1 MEAVVL
7 PSIGLLII
15 VTLMSLF
22 YTKKH
27 ILNIETK
34 IYSKM
39 IILSFLFVLINLIA
53 FAVAKLTNNFK
64 LIEVFQKIY
73 MSILVL
79 LNYYSIEY
87 CLMVFNKNKEL
98 KSFNIISLIILVA
111 SLILIFIL
119 PLNVIFYDNILDGNG
134 PSYNITIINCIISF
148 VFFIVLTVYLL
159 LSKQHIKKVL
169 PFIILVFLYII
180 GFGLRKMYPELI
192 FEGFF
197 YSYALLVM
205 YFTIENPD
213 IKMLDELIK
222 NRKIIERNSEEKSM
236 FIFKM
241 TQELKKTIK
250 NINEEVKIY
259 KNNKLTKEEA
269 DIVVNNIFN
278 NNNKMLYLI
287 NDVIGISPYDNNN
300 IAVIENT
307 YNIYS
312 LIKELELRVKKEL
325 KKELD
330 IKFTIDNN
338 IPKELYGD
346 SIKLKQ
352 ILISIINNS
361 IKYTDKGFVHIEIG
375 SITKYDVCRL
385 IISIKDSGKG
395 ISIDKINELLSEDIE
410 INDKDY
416 LKLNKLDINL
426 KIITKIIKLLNGTIY
441 ITSEETKGTEII
453 ITLDQYIKMNNYNQE
468 TEKYIKNRSTMKKVL
483 IVNDN
488 NEEIRVIKEKLQK
501 MGYDVNFTP
510 FSDECIQK
518 IKNKEKYDIIL
529 IDDDNISM
537 SGITLLQ
544 ELNKLKNKSK
554 KIVLLEPSRFIIKD
568 QYLKDGFDDYIEK
581 NDLLK
586 ELEKKCK

>member
-15 VTLMSLF
+15 MTLMSLF

-27 ILNIETK
+27 ISNIETK

-119 PLNVIFYDNILDGNG
+119 PLHVIFYDNILDGNG

-222 NRKIIERNSEEKSM
+222 NRKITERNSEEKSM

-241 TQELKKTIK
+241 TQELKK
-250 NINEEVKIY
+250 
-259 KNNKLTKEEA
+259 L
-269 DIVVNNIFN
+269 
-278 NNNKMLYLI
+278 
-287 NDVIGISPYDNNN
+287 
-300 IAVIENT
+300 
-307 YNIYS
+307 
-312 LIKELELRVKKEL
+312 
-325 KKELD
+325 
-330 IKFTIDNN
+330 
-338 IPKELYGD
+338 
-346 SIKLKQ
+346 
-352 ILISIINNS
+352 
-361 IKYTDKGFVHIEIG
+361 
-375 SITKYDVCRL
+375 
-385 IISIKDSGKG
+385 
-395 ISIDKINELLSEDIE
+395 
-410 INDKDY
+410 
-416 LKLNKLDINL
+416 L
-426 KIITKIIKLLNGTIY
+426 KI
-441 ITSEETKGTEII
+441 
-453 ITLDQYIKMNNYNQE
+453 
-468 TEKYIKNRSTMKKVL
+468 
-483 IVNDN
+483 
-488 NEEIRVIKEKLQK
+488 
-501 MGYDVNFTP
+501 
-510 FSDECIQK
+510 
-518 IKNKEKYDIIL
+518 
-529 IDDDNISM
+529 
-537 SGITLLQ
+537 
-544 ELNKLKNKSK
+544 
-554 KIVLLEPSRFIIKD
+554 
-568 QYLKDGFDDYIEK
+568 
-581 NDLLK
+581 
-586 ELEKKCK
+586 